1 MQLQEGAAGSAEGR
15 VSLTLAGACL
25 LAEGLHGREGEPVVP
40 LRHNWRFTR
49 TWYGGRGPRTAVVVV
64 VVVVR
69 SRRSLD
75 HTACCGGLPLIRRSI
90 LDGGRALLGFHP
102 PHTRRRRRRR
112 RAALY
117 RRHRRIWR
125 LVINTNSLT
134 RRASQLVVR
143 KGLVKIYR
151 LQNKSLTITISSSC
165 GP

>member
-1 MQLQEGAAGSAEGR
+1 MQVHTAIGKQEGR
-15 VSLTLAGACL
+15 VTLTLAGAGL

-49 TWYGGRGPRTAVVVV
+49 TWYGGRGPRTAV

-102 PHTRRRRRRR
+102 PHTRRRRRR
-112 RAALY
+112 AALY
-117 RRHRRIWR
+117 RHHRRHHRTWQ

-134 RRASQLVVR
+134 RRAFQLVVTKR
-143 KGLVKIYR
+143 LVKIYR
-151 LQNKSLTITISSSC
+151 LQNKSLTIPISSSC